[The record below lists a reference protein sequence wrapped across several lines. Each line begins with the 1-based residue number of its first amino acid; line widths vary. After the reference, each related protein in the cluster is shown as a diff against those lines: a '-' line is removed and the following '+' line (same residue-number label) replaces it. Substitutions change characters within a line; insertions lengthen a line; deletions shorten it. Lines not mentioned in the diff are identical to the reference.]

1 MRAVCHVERRR
12 DSKVLYCTLVVL
24 AGGTWA
30 IRVASAGE
38 IGCGVRGYVVREEGL
53 STRETRV
60 AKSRRQGV
68 RRRGWKRDANLQ
80 LSRQSVWFR
89 AWAPYVR
96 QSLDS
101 CGPLLVDV

>member
-1 MRAVCHVERRR
+1 M
-12 DSKVLYCTLVVL
+12 L

-60 AKSRRQGV
+60 AKSREAMCATSGME
-68 RRRGWKRDANLQ
+68 KRCEFAIVETVCVVPRVGTLH
-80 LSRQSVWFR
+80 
-89 AWAPYVR
+89 
-96 QSLDS
+96 
-101 CGPLLVDV
+101 